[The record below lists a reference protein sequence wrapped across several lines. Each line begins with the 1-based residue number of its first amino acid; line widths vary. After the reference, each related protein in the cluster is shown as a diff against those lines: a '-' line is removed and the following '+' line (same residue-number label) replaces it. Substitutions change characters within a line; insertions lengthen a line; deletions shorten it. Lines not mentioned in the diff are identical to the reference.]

1 MRTNWLMIPVMAGL
15 MTACGISKEE
25 HDRQVQSALDEQKAR
40 LDAEMKKAQE
50 ACDTD
55 KKGLTAKHDEVVAS
69 KDQMIRGLE
78 NEVEKKGGDL
88 KAVRSE
94 LGERAAALASAKT
107 ELAAT
112 TAEVEQLR
120 RLRAEAEKEAAQ
132 FRALAERL
140 KSMIDSG
147 RLQVVMRDGRINL
160 KLPDNVLFPSG
171 SKDLKKDGTA
181 ALLEVAAVLKEVKDR
196 DFLIAGH
203 TDNVGLRK
211 GGRFKDNWELSTARA
226 VTVVKLLVDNGV
238 APENLAAA
246 GFGEF
251 DPIAGNDTPEGQA
264 QNRRL
269 EIILLPRIEQVN
281 M

>member
-1 MRTNWLMIPVMAGL
+1 MRAQWLIPVLAGL
-15 MTACGISKEE
+15 LGACGISKEE
-25 HDRQVQSALDEQKAR
+25 HDRQVQSALDDQKAT
-40 LDAEMKKAQE
+40 LNAEMKKAQE
-50 ACDTD
+50 ACDGD
-55 KKGLTAKHDEVVAS
+55 KKAMSAKHDEVLAS
-69 KDQMIRGLE
+69 KDQMILGLE
-78 NEVEKKGGDL
+78 KEVEKKGGDL
-88 KAVRSE
+88 QAVRGE

-132 FRALAERL
+132 FKAIAERL

-147 RLQVVMRDGRINL
+147 RLQVVMRKGRINL

-171 SKDLKKDGTA
+171 KKDLKKEGTA
-181 ALLEVAAVLKEVKDR
+181 ALLEVAAVLREVADR

-203 TDNVGLRK
+203 TDNVKLKK

-238 APENLAAA
+238 APESLAAA

-251 DPIAGNDTPEGQA
+251 DPIAPNETPEGQA

-269 EIILLPRIEQVN
+269 EIILLPRLEQVS

>member
-1 MRTNWLMIPVMAGL
+1 MRTLWLIPVLAGL
-15 MTACGISKEE
+15 VGACGISKEE
-25 HDRQVQSALDEQKAR
+25 HDKQVQSALDEQKSR
-40 LDAEMKKAQE
+40 LDAEMKKAQA
-50 ACDTD
+50 ACDDD
-55 KKGLTAKHDEVVAS
+55 KKNLTTKHQEVVAS
-69 KDQMIRGLE
+69 KDQMILGLE
-78 NEVEKKGGDL
+78 SEVKKKGGDL
-88 KAVRSE
+88 QAVRSE

-132 FRALAERL
+132 FKALAERL

-181 ALLEVAAVLKEVKDR
+181 ALLEVAAVLKDVKDR

-203 TDNVGLRK
+203 TDNVALKK

-226 VTVVKLLVDNGV
+226 VTVVKLLVANGV

-251 DPIAGNDTPEGQA
+251 DPIASNETPEGQA

-269 EIILLPRIEQVN
+269 EIILLPRLEQVN